1 MNGKARKPNA
11 DELLDNLE
19 QRIRALD
26 PLEGEIIFWLAED
39 TGAIVV
45 DFANEQV
52 QLEAPTLRELL
63 AALMHERFQTGS
75 D

>member
-1 MNGKARKPNA
+1 MTA
-11 DELLDNLE
+11 DELLDHLE

-26 PLEGEIIFWLAED
+26 PLLGEIIFWRSEEGD
-39 TGAIVV
+39 AIVV

-63 AALMHERFQTGS
+63 KALTHERFQTGS

>member
-1 MNGKARKPNA
+1 MTA
-11 DELLDNLE
+11 DELLDHLE

-26 PLEGEIIFWLAED
+26 EDGEIEFWHD
-39 TGAIVV
+39 GDAIVV

-52 QLEAPTLRELL
+52 QLEAATLRELL
-63 AALMHERFQTGS
+63 EALTHERFQTGS